1 LAKREESWKQFI
13 QPRLV
18 YLDEPRFTP
27 KQLKRIKEY
36 YLTGDTPC
44 PEEWDKYSEPDPVP
58 FILRLWLHPDDSID
72 NWRTIRDSVLNED
85 THKSYVEIIVN
96 ETSLFLFQSAGNM
109 LATDIQYDAE
119 NGFFMGKEG
128 ELAKF
133 YINEVGET
141 DRIECNGSSFDK
153 GLELLFIR
161 FHSGALGWLKNTV
174 NLNKVSRFLVDEWIV
189 SFGRR
194 DEFFYVV
201 EQEARRAENYNK
213 VSIKERL
220 LEFFYT
226 VSHYQESSDISLP
239 HYLAVLH
246 YCSNHTSARIEFV
259 DEVNNALDNQP
270 IPDYVKHWWDIA
282 KTSDS
287 IDEALERAEP
297 TLTIL
302 IPPEPVR
309 EKTLKEKLLEK
320 RMQGK
325 KKRRG
330 RLV

>member
-1 LAKREESWKQFI
+1 MIIYGLGFTQN
-13 QPRLV
+13 PV
-18 YLDEPRFTP
+18 YLRP
-27 KQLKRIKEY
+27 
-36 YLTGDTPC
+36 
-44 PEEWDKYSEPDPVP
+44 
-58 FILRLWLHPDDSID
+58 
-72 NWRTIRDSVLNED
+72 
-85 THKSYVEIIVN
+85 
-96 ETSLFLFQSAGNM
+96 
-109 LATDIQYDAE
+109 
-119 NGFFMGKEG
+119 GKEG

-133 YINEVGET
+133 YINEVGES
-141 DRIECNGSSFDK
+141 DRLGSSAFSFDK
-153 GLELLFIR
+153 GLEHLFLH
-161 FHSGALGWLKNTV
+161 FHRGAITWLKNTI
-174 NLNKVSRFLVDEWIV
+174 NLNKVSRFIIDEWIV

-194 DEFFYVV
+194 DEFVYVV
-201 EQEARRAENYNK
+201 EQEARRAQNYNI
-213 VSIKERL
+213 VSLKERL

-239 HYLAVLH
+239 PHLAVLH
-246 YCSNHTSARIEFV
+246 YCSNHTLARIEFV

-287 IDEALERAEP
+287 IEEALERAEP

-320 RMQGK
+320 RMQSK